1 MPSFDIVSKTD
12 MQEVGNAVDGVCREI
27 TQRYDFKGSESEVT
41 LAEEVI
47 TILADD
53 DMKLRQ
59 IHELLATHMTRR
71 KVDAKSLDYGEAQA
85 ASGNKVRQ
93 LVTIRQ
99 GIDKELAKKLTK
111 AVKQSKMKVQAT
123 IQGDEV
129 RITGK
134 KRDDLQAAISMFK
147 EMDSDIPLQF
157 VNFRD

>member
-1 MPSFDIVSKTD
+1 MPSFDVVSKTD
-12 MQEVGNAVDGVCREI
+12 MQEVANALDGVTREI
-27 TQRYDFKGSESEVT
+27 TQRYDFKGSKSEVT

-59 IHELLATHMTRR
+59 IHDLLATHMTRR
-71 KVDAKSLDYGEAQA
+71 KVDAAALDYAEPQT
-85 ASGNKVRQ
+85 ASGNMVRQ

-111 AVKQSKMKVQAT
+111 AVKQSKLKVQAA
-123 IQGDEV
+123 IQGDEIRV
-129 RITGK
+129 TGK
-134 KRDDLQAAISMFK
+134 KRDDLQDAISLFK
-147 EMDSDIPLQF
+147 EMDIEQPLQF

>member
-12 MQEVGNAVDGVCREI
+12 MQEVGNALDGVRREI
-27 TQRYDFKGSESEVT
+27 TQRYDFKGSESEVD

-71 KVDAKSLDYGEAQA
+71 KVDAKSLDYGEPQA
-85 ASGNKVRQ
+85 ASGNMVRQ

-111 AVKQSKMKVQAT
+111 AVKQGKMKVQAA

-147 EMDSDIPLQF
+147 EMDTDIPLQF

>member
-12 MQEVGNAVDGVCREI
+12 MQEVGNALDGVRREI
-27 TQRYDFKGSESEVT
+27 TQRYDFKGSESEVN

-71 KVDAKSLDYGEAQA
+71 KVDAKSLDYGEPQA
-85 ASGNKVRQ
+85 ASGNMVRQ

-111 AVKQSKMKVQAT
+111 AVKQGKMKVQAA

-147 EMDSDIPLQF
+147 EMDTDIPLQF

>member
-1 MPSFDIVSKTD
+1 MPSFDVVSKTD
-12 MQEVGNAVDGVCREI
+12 MQEVANALDGVKREI
-27 TQRYDFKGSESEVT
+27 AQRYDFKGSESEVT
-41 LAEEVI
+41 QAEEVI

-71 KVDAKSLDYGEAQA
+71 NVDAAALDYGTPQA
-85 ASGNKVRQ
+85 ASGNMVRQ
-93 LVTIRQ
+93 TVTIRQ

-111 AVKQSKMKVQAT
+111 AVKQSKLKVQAA

-129 RITGK
+129 RVTGK
-134 KRDDLQAAISMFK
+134 KRDDLQEAITLFKSM
-147 EMDSDIPLQF
+147 DIELPLQF